1 MVRLGLI
8 LGCTQLSASDR
19 ASHRATRGTM
29 RARIYQP
36 PKNAMQSGR
45 HGTHEWVLEFER
57 SSPQRPDPL
66 MGWIGSSDTQQQVRL
81 TFATREEAVSYAE
94 KQSIVYDLELT
105 QPRLIKP
112 KAYADNFRYGRIENW
127 TH

>member
-1 MVRLGLI
+1 
-8 LGCTQLSASDR
+8 
-19 ASHRATRGTM
+19 M

-45 HGTHEWVLEFER
+45 AGTNEWVLEFER

-81 TFATREEAVSYAE
+81 IFQTREEAVSYAE
-94 KQSIVYDLELT
+94 KHGIVYDLELP
-105 QPRLIKP
+105 QPRRIRP

>member
-1 MVRLGLI
+1 
-8 LGCTQLSASDR
+8 
-19 ASHRATRGTM
+19 M

-45 HGTHEWVLEFER
+45 AATQGWVLEFAP
-57 SSPQRPDPL
+57 SSPPRPDPL
-66 MGWIGSSDTQQQVRL
+66 MGWSGSADTQSQVHL
-81 TFATREEAVSYAE
+81 HFDTRDEAVAYAE
-94 KQSIVYDLELT
+94 RNDLAYDVELP
-105 QPRLIKP
+105 QERRVKP